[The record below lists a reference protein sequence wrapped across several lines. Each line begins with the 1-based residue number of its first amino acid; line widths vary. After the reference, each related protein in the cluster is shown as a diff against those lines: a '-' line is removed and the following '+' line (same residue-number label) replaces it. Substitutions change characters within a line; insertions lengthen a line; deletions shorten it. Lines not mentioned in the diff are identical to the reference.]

1 MRHQLH
7 LIKTWL
13 IKAKPT
19 TVRQS
24 ESISLIILCS
34 ILSSFFPPPLSL
46 SLSLRRF
53 SWPCHVSWFMDT
65 LGKRDAA
72 PEFIF
77 QTSSDV
83 IDVAELGKM
92 NIRFR
97 RKNGV
102 TNVCN
107 TWDFSTEKRAEKRK
121 FWAGNCVKLW
131 IVLIDRLVFLAGKS
145 FPVTSKL
152 AWEI

>member
-13 IKAKPT
+13 VKAKP

-34 ILSSFFPPPLSL
+34 ILSSLSPTPLSL
-46 SLSLRRF
+46 FLSFSSYF

-65 LGKRDAA
+65 PGKRDAA

-83 IDVAELGKM
+83 IDVAQLGKM

-97 RKNGV
+97 RKNEV
-102 TNVCN
+102 TSVCN
-107 TWDFSTEKRAEKRK
+107 TWDFSTEE
-121 FWAGNCVKLW
+121 WAYGNFGRE
-131 IVLIDRLVFLAGKS
+131 IVLNYGSCWSIA
-145 FPVTSKL
+145 
-152 AWEI
+152 